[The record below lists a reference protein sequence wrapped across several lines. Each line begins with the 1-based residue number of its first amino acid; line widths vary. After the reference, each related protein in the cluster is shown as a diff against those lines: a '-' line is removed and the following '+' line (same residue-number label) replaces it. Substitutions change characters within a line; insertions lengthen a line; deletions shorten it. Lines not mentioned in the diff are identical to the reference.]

1 MNMKRI
7 PAPGIS
13 RSVSRL
19 VWKHPTLGGPCIVHE
34 TRTVEVKALDNPP
47 QLHFFLPRKGRRP
60 FLITVLRRYP
70 AGPWLPPS
78 EAFTPV
84 PGYQSHRRSQIV
96 QMEPGT
102 WVAGR
107 ELAEKAARNQGLPP
121 SLIGDIYP
129 KKEAPNVS
137 ALKNK
142 YPAWPVVGAIPL
154 HVAIRQSRG
163 RRSLV
168 LLSGSKNAPVIVA
181 TAEKPLNP
189 AAYTPAP
196 PALVWTAGS
205 GRRPGILNFSFGPHQ
220 YPRTRSDARDLFRS
234 LGLDAGIL
242 NTII

>member
-7 PAPGIS
+7 PAPGIA

-19 VWKHPTLGGPCIVHE
+19 VWKHPTLRGPCIVHE
-34 TRTVEVKALDNPP
+34 TRTVEVRALDNPP

-78 EAFTPV
+78 EAFIPV
-84 PGYQSHRRSQIV
+84 PGYQSLRRSQTV

-107 ELAEKAARNQGLPP
+107 ELAEEAARNQGLPP

-129 KKEAPNVS
+129 KRGAPNVS

-142 YPAWPVVGAIPL
+142 YHAWPVVGTIPL
-154 HVAIRQSRG
+154 YAATRESHG

-181 TAEKPLNP
+181 TAEKRLNQ
-189 AAYTPAP
+189 AYTPAP

-205 GRRPGILNFSFGPHQ
+205 GRRPGILNFSLDPHQ
-220 YPRTRSDARDLFRS
+220 YPRTRSDARALFRS

-242 NTII
+242 STII